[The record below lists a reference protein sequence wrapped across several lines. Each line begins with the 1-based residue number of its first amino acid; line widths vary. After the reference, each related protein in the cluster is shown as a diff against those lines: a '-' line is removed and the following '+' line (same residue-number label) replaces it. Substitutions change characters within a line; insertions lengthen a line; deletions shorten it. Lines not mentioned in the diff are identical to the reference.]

1 MVLLTSGATAGKC
14 PILNSY
20 ETERCL
26 VLALHCD
33 DRCSLKRGYECFADP
48 KCIWEPHEG
57 SDGFDPMRGAMAD
70 LAEKICPTITSEAA
84 TAAEEGT
91 VEDFLTSASSC
102 NAFCAELPTT
112 NCSALVA
119 DVLLVDGSV
128 DDSENLRRLLE
139 STDAGLRPIII
150 TLNLLMM

>member
-1 MVLLTSGATAGKC
+1 MLLTSGATAGKS
-14 PILNSY
+14 PILDSY
-20 ETERCL
+20 ETEWCS

-48 KCIWEPHEG
+48 KCIWEPPEG
-57 SDGFDPMRGAMAD
+57 SDGFDPMRGAMAE
-70 LAEKICPTITSEAA
+70 LAERICPTISSEAA
-84 TAAEEGT
+84 SAAEAGT
-91 VEDFLTSASSC
+91 VDKFLTSASSC

-119 DVLLVDGSV
+119 DVLIGDGSV

-139 STDAGLRPIII
+139 STDTGLRQLII
-150 TLNLLMM
+150 TLILIMM